1 MRAKR
6 GAAVAGTDSVEFS
19 HIATSIPPMTATT
32 PPRRHSD
39 SQPGAPKRREWHWLL
54 AWCLAC
60 WAFGTASPAQ
70 AVYAIAQFGEPK
82 YPQGFQH
89 FDYVNPD
96 APKGGTLVLANPN
109 RLTSF
114 DKFNPFTLRGNAAP
128 GLGMLF
134 ESLTTGSSDEVA
146 SAYGL
151 LADDIRIAPDRLSVT
166 FHINPRA
173 RFSNG
178 DPVTADDVK
187 YSFDTLKSP
196 QAAPQFAVFYGEITR
211 AVVVDPATI
220 RFEFRQANRELPLI
234 AGGIPVFSRKWG
246 LTAGGTHVPFDQLAF
261 QQPIGSGPYVI
272 DHYDGGHTITYRRD
286 PSYWGASLPVRV
298 GTNNFERITYKLY
311 ADSTAK
317 LEAFKAGEYDALVE
331 YVSRNWVRRDVGK
344 RFDNGELIKREFRQH
359 NGAGMQGFVMNL
371 RRPLFKDVRV
381 REALDLAFDF
391 EWLNRQLFFGAYTR
405 LDSYFADSPQ
415 QATGMPTAG
424 ELAILDPLRAQL
436 DPAVFG
442 PMTVQPNTDPPGSLR
457 ANLLKARALLAD
469 AGWQYR
475 DGALRNE
482 KGQPFKFEILDD
494 SGQSVATQPIAGAY
508 IRNLRKLGIEADYR
522 TVDFALIQKRYDT
535 FDFDMTMLRYPEVQV
550 AGTEELSRFGSK
562 SADEQGSDNLMGLKS
577 PAVDAILHTLVRAQT
592 KDQLLDATHA
602 LDRVL
607 MHGYYVVPQ
616 WYNATH
622 RVAYARSLRY
632 PQTLPLY
639 YSAEDWIVSTWW
651 FAPSSPSASQAAT
664 H

>member
-1 MRAKR
+1 MKATTTIGRRSYSPR
-6 GAAVAGTDSVEFS
+6 GARKFCT
-19 HIATSIPPMTATT
+19 
-32 PPRRHSD
+32 RHL
-39 SQPGAPKRREWHWLL
+39 LL
-54 AWCLAC
+54 ACCFAWL
-60 WAFGTASPAQ
+60 FGAAAPAH

-82 YPQGFQH
+82 YPQGFKH

-114 DKFNPFTLRGNAAP
+114 DKFNPFTLRGNPAP
-128 GLGMLF
+128 GIEMLF

-151 LADDIRIAPDRLSVT
+151 LADDIRVAPDRLSVT
-166 FHINPRA
+166 FHINPLA

-178 DPVTADDVK
+178 DPVTAEDVK

-196 QAAPQFAVFYGEITR
+196 QAAPQFSVFYGDITK

-220 RFEFRQANRELPLI
+220 RFEFRQPNRELPLI
-234 AGGIPVFSRKWG
+234 AGAIPIFSHKWG
-246 LTAGGTHVPFDQLAF
+246 LKKDGTHVPFDQLAF

-298 GTNNFERITYKLY
+298 GTNNFDHITYKLY
-311 ADSTAK
+311 ADPTAR

-331 YVSRNWVRRDVGK
+331 YISRNWARRDVGK
-344 RFDNGELIKREFRQH
+344 RFDNGELVKHEFRQH

-381 REALDLAFDF
+381 RKALDLAFDF
-391 EWLNRQLFFGAYTR
+391 EWLNRQLFYGAYTR

-415 QATGMPTAG
+415 QASGMPTAG

-469 AGWQYR
+469 AGWHYR
-475 DGALRNE
+475 DGALRNAQGE
-482 KGQPFKFEILDD
+482 PFKFEILDD
-494 SGQSVATQPIAGAY
+494 SGAAMEPVALAY
-508 IRNLRKLGIEADYR
+508 IRNLSKLGIQASFR
-522 TVDFALIQKRYDT
+522 TVDFALIQKRYDS
-535 FDFDMTMLRYPEVQV
+535 FEFDMTSLRYPDVQV
-550 AGTEELSRFGSK
+550 PGTEEVSRFGSK
-562 SADEQGSDNLMGLKS
+562 SADEHGSDNLMGLKS
-577 PAVDAILHTLVRAQT
+577 PAVDAILQKLVHAQT
-592 KDQLLDATHA
+592 KDQLVDAARA

-607 MHGYYVVPQ
+607 MQGYYVVPQ
-616 WYNATH
+616 WFNTTH
-622 RVAYARSLRY
+622 RIAFKRTLRY
-632 PQTLPLY
+632 PATLPLY

-651 FAPSSPSASQAAT
+651 LAPPASGGNAAVS

>member
-1 MRAKR
+1 
-6 GAAVAGTDSVEFS
+6 
-19 HIATSIPPMTATT
+19 MTVTT
-32 PPRRHSD
+32 TIGRRLHTPRYARHFFVW
-39 SQPGAPKRREWHWLL
+39 RLLL
-54 AWCLAC
+54 ACYFVGALA
-60 WAFGTASPAQ
+60 AASPAH

-82 YPQGFQH
+82 YAAGFKH

-114 DKFNPFTLRGNAAP
+114 DKFNPFTMRGNPAP
-128 GLGMLF
+128 GIGMLF

-166 FHINPRA
+166 FHLNPHA

-178 DPVTADDVK
+178 DPVTAEDVK

-196 QAAPQFAVFYGEITR
+196 KAAPQFAVFFGDITR

-220 RFEFRQANRELPLI
+220 RFEFRQPNRELPLI
-234 AGGIPVFSRKWG
+234 AGGIPIFSRKWG
-246 LTAGGTHVPFDQLAF
+246 LEPDGKHVPFDQLAF

-272 DHYDGGHTITYRRD
+272 DHYDDGHTITYRRN
-286 PSYWGASLPVRV
+286 PSYWGAALPVRV
-298 GTNNFERITYKLY
+298 GMNNFDRITYKLY
-311 ADSTAK
+311 ADSTAR

-331 YVSRNWVRRDVGK
+331 YIARNWARRDVGK
-344 RFDNGELIKREFRQH
+344 RFDNGELVKHEFRQH

-371 RRPLFKDVRV
+371 RRPLFQDVRV
-381 REALDLAFDF
+381 RQALDLAFDF
-391 EWLNRQLFFGAYTR
+391 QWLNRQLFFGGYTR
-405 LDSYFADSPQ
+405 LNSYFADSPQ
-415 QATGMPTAG
+415 QASGMPSAG
-424 ELAILDPLRAQL
+424 ELAILEPLRAQL

-457 ANLLKARALLAD
+457 ANLLKARALLAQ
-469 AGWQYR
+469 AGWHYR
-475 DGALRNE
+475 DGALRNA
-482 KGQPFKFEILDD
+482 KGEPFAFEILDD
-494 SGQSVATQPIAGAY
+494 SGAAMAPVASVY
-508 IRNLRKLGIEADYR
+508 IRNLKKLGIEATFR
-522 TVDFALIQKRYDT
+522 TVDFALIQKRFDT
-535 FDFDMTMLRYPEVQV
+535 FDFDMTSLRFPEVQV
-550 AGTEELSRFGSK
+550 PGTEQVSRFGSK

-577 PAVDAILHTLVRAQT
+577 PAVDSILRTLLHAQT
-592 KDQLLDATHA
+592 REQLVDAARA

-616 WYNATH
+616 WYSTTH
-622 RVAYARSLRY
+622 RVAYKRALRY
-632 PQTLPLY
+632 PATLPLY
-639 YSAEDWIVSTWW
+639 YSASDWILSTWW
-651 FAPSSPSASQAAT
+651 MAPSSAGSNAAAT